1 MIKIAIISQKG
12 GAGKTTL
19 AINLAVE
26 AERNNLSSLLID
38 LDPQSSATE
47 WSDSRQQNYPV
58 VLSSHASRMDK
69 LIEKAEANNASF
81 IFIDTAPHS
90 ENSALEAAKIADL
103 VLIPCRAGILDIK
116 AIQSSLNI
124 CRLANVKSL
133 VILNALPAQPFIA
146 EEARQAIETI
156 GGNVFEYTLG
166 QRIIFSHAMTAGL
179 GVVEFDLKSKAAQE
193 IQNIFELINQVK
205 KDGNEK

>member
-1 MIKIAIISQKG
+1 MIFYG
-12 GAGKTTL
+12 PPGTGKTTL

-124 CRLANVKSL
+124 CRLANVKS
-133 VILNALPAQPFIA
+133 
-146 EEARQAIETI
+146 
-156 GGNVFEYTLG
+156 
-166 QRIIFSHAMTAGL
+166 FS
-179 GVVEFDLKSKAAQE
+179 DLTRSDRE
-193 IQNIFELINQVK
+193 RS
-205 KDGNEK
+205 

>member
-26 AERNNLSSLLID
+26 AERNNFASLLID
-38 LDPQSSATE
+38 LDPQSSAAE
-47 WSDSRQQNYPV
+47 WGDSRVQDYPAV
-58 VLSSHASRMDK
+58 ISSHASRMEM
-69 LIEKAEANNASF
+69 LIQKAEANNAIF
-81 IFIDTAPHS
+81 VFIDTAPHS

-133 VILNALPAQPFIA
+133 IILNALPSQPVIAQ
-146 EEARQAIETI
+146 EARQAIETI
-156 GGNVFEYTLG
+156 GGDVCEYTIG
-166 QRIIFSHAMTAGL
+166 QRIIFSHAMTASL
-179 GVVEFDLKSKAAQE
+179 GVVEFDIKSKAAEE
-193 IQNIFELINQVK
+193 IQNIFELINRVIKNDNK
-205 KDGNEK
+205 K